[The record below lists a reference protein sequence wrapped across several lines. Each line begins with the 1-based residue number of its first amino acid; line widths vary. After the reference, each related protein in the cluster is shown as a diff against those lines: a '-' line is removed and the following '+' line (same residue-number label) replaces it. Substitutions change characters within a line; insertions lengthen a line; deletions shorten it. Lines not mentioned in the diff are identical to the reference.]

1 MHINPYVMRRI
12 LKLRYLP
19 KKKVQTVHTAVTMIA
34 INQILQLINIVSTAI
49 SYPNW
54 TWRSTAVWIPMKTY
68 SCWHQLV
75 SLRRMVTVNPAGCMS
90 ITTFLWNA
98 VCRHHC
104 TSGPGKT
111 VPLTTFNMIITEKI
125 GCGVFPVSSCLI

>member
-1 MHINPYVMRRI
+1 MWVISRI

-34 INQILQLINIVSTAI
+34 INQILQLINIVSSAI

-54 TWRSTAVWIPMKTY
+54 TWPFTAVWVPVKAHN
-68 SCWHQLV
+68 CRHQLV
-75 SLRRMVTVNPAGCMS
+75 NLRGMVTVNPADCVS

-104 TSGPGKT
+104 ASGPGET
-111 VPLTTFNMIITEKI
+111 VPLATFNMIITGKI